1 MHCLRRQ
8 RIVDEVPVPVDG
20 FVDIPTRS
28 GIGIDLV
35 DDPAA
40 VRPPFS
46 KPVLMRLHK
55 DGFPVNQ

>member
-1 MHCLRRQ
+1 M
-8 RIVDEVPVPVDG
+8 PVDG

-28 GIGIDLV
+28 GVGIDLV

-46 KPVLMRLHK
+46 KPVLMRLHVEK
-55 DGFPVNQ
+55 QCVGNDSGRS